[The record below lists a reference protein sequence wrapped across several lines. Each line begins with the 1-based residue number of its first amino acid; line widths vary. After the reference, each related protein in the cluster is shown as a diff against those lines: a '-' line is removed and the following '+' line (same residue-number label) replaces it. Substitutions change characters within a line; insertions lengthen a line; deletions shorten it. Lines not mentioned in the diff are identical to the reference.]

1 MENQFYLS
9 EVKVGRKVENFTAQA
24 VLPSGEFGGVSLE
37 NVMNDGMWTVLFFWP
52 KDFTFVCPTEIRAI
66 SDAYEQFQAEN
77 IQVFGIS
84 TDTVHCHKAW
94 RNQPINEGG
103 IGEIK
108 FPMLEDA
115 NHAIS
120 EQFGV
125 LIEEE
130 GVALRGTFIISPE
143 GVLESATI
151 NNLSVG
157 RSVEEILRTVA
168 AFQSGGLC
176 SMNWSKGDTNL

>member
-1 MENQFYLS
+1 MENNFYLS
-9 EVKVGRKVENFTAQA
+9 EVKVGKPVENFKANA
-24 VLPSGEFGGVSLE
+24 VLENGEFGEVSLE
-37 NVMNDGMWTVLFFWP
+37 ESMKAGKWTVLFFWP
-52 KDFTFVCPTEIRAI
+52 KDFTFVCPTEIRSI
-66 SDAYEQFQAEN
+66 SDSYDKFISEG
-77 IQVFGIS
+77 IQIYGIS

-103 IGEIK
+103 IGQIK

-115 NHAIS
+115 NHSIS

-157 RSVEEILRTVA
+157 RSVDEILRTVS

-176 SMNWSKGDTNL
+176 SMNWSQGDSNL